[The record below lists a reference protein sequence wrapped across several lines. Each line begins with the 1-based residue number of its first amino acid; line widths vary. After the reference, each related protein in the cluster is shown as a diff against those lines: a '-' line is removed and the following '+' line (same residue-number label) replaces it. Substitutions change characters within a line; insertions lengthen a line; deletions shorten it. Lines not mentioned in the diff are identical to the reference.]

1 MRIFKPKREN
11 IVESLWISKFEEG
24 KQLITN
30 NIKNVCISSL
40 AFIIGYICGKGI

>member
-1 MRIFKPKREN
+1 MRIFKPKRET

-30 NIKNVCISSL
+30 NINSVSMSVL
-40 AFIIGYICGKGI
+40 AFVMGYICGKGI